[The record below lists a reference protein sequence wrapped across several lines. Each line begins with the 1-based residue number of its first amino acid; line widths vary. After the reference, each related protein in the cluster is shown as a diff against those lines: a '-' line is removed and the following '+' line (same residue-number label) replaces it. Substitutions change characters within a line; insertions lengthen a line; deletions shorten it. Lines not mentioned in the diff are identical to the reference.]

1 MYNHDKVGIRV
12 YSDCQQTR
20 GSINAN
26 QAKSWAEKAKESAD
40 LAEQYAEQ
48 LETAIEQIEDVI
60 EQTIEQIE
68 KYKDKNFVHEQNES
82 SAEWIINHNLGKYP
96 TATVVD
102 SAGTEVVCEITHI
115 DTNTCIITMKAP
127 FKGKAIL
134 N

>member
-1 MYNHDKVGIRV
+1 MQRMYNHDKVGIRV

-26 QAKSWAEKAKESAD
+26 QAKSWAEKAKESAE

-48 LETAIEQIEDVI
+48 IGDAIEQIEEVI
-60 EQTIEQIE
+60 DQIE
-68 KYKDKNFVHEQNES
+68 KFKDKNYVHEQNES

-96 TATVVD
+96 TVTVVD
-102 SAGTEVVCEITHI
+102 SAGTEVVCEVTHV
-115 DTNTCIITMKAP
+115 DTNTCIVTMKAP
-127 FKGKAIL
+127 FKGNAIL

>member
-1 MYNHDKVGIRV
+1 MQRMYNHDKVGIRV

-48 LETAIEQIEDVI
+48 LETA
-60 EQTIEQIE
+60 IEQIE